1 MTEPTRPKRVD
12 RVLDVTLRDSDDY
25 PKLVRLSKTVN
36 LGQHGILMEV
46 PALLDAVQG
55 EDIVVRLRWAEGT
68 FESPGRIV
76 RFESPYRGDP
86 ARSVMGI
93 ELTRDL
99 PPALLA
105 DEGAASVGQFSAA

>member
-1 MTEPTRPKRVD
+1 MTDPVRPKRVN
-12 RVLDVTLRDSDDY
+12 RILDVTIQDSDDH
-25 PKLVRLSKTVN
+25 PKLIRLSKTVN
-36 LGQHGILMEV
+36 LGQHGLLMDV

-93 ELTRDL
+93 DLTNQL
-99 PPALLA
+99 PTALLV
-105 DEGAASVGQFSAA
+105 EGAAGSVDSFSAL